1 MNEVLCIVDKLE
13 KIGLNGV
20 EEELKK
26 ECDLNLNIIK
36 EFLEMV

>member
-1 MNEVLCIVDKLE
+1 MNEVLRIVDKLE

-26 ECDLNLNIIK
+26 ECGLNLNIIK
-36 EFLEMV
+36 EFLELI